1 MFNIKIKYSTNNI
14 FLSVLHNKKKI
25 YSKSTGQ
32 FLKYNKGKQ
41 KISNLAFLFIFNDFC
56 NCIFINFIELKFE
69 IVKVEIFGCTYKR
82 FIFFKKNLLE
92 FLSKIQF
99 KYLFF
104 LDKSLISF
112 NGCRLKKKKKKTKK
126 IKFFK
131 KKFKKIL

>member
-82 FIFFKKNLLE
+82 FIFFKK
-92 FLSKIQF
+92 K
-99 KYLFF
+99 
-104 LDKSLISF
+104 
-112 NGCRLKKKKKKTKK
+112 LKK
-126 IKFFK
+126 F
-131 KKFKKIL
+131 